1 MCWLEVTAFRGSG
14 VTIKTFFAGAAL
26 EAILRWVSWIHVTS
40 RDLVTFGTSKGER
53 LSVNSPG
60 VRSDDEGFA
69 GHGREAGFL
78 LTIFITGFLL
88 NPRIDVSERLHQIIQ
103 QPSDVPLVFAAVVIL
118 QLMFSSN

>member
-1 MCWLEVTAFRGSG
+1 MCWLKVTAFWGSG

-26 EAILRWVSWIHVTS
+26 EAILWWVSWIDITGGH
-40 RDLVTFGTSKGER
+40 LVAFGTGKGKR
-53 LSVNSPG
+53 LGVNSSG

-88 NPRIDVSERLHQIIQ
+88 NPRLDVSAPWYI
-103 QPSDVPLVFAAVVIL
+103 AAR
-118 QLMFSSN
+118 